1 MARNF
6 DLSIGEYYHLYNRGT
21 EKRAIFLS
29 DADRARFLGLL
40 YLCNNITPVHI
51 SNYQG
56 STLMDWLA
64 LPLTETIVD
73 IGAYCLM
80 PNHFHLLVREKKE
93 GGISLFIQKVSTAYT
108 MYFNKKHSRTG
119 ALFSGRFKARHADN
133 DIYLKYLFSYIHLNP
148 VKIIEPKWRESGI
161 HDIKRAECFLKE
173 YRFSSY
179 AEYCQQT
186 RPESAII
193 NRKEMPEYF
202 KNKTDFKKTLRN
214 WLAYKDEYQG

>member
-93 GGISLFIQKVSTAYT
+93 GASVYLYRRSQLPIRCTLIKNIAAPAHYSLDASKRGTRITISISSIFSLTFTSIQ
-108 MYFNKKHSRTG
+108 
-119 ALFSGRFKARHADN
+119 
-133 DIYLKYLFSYIHLNP
+133 
-148 VKIIEPKWRESGI
+148 
-161 HDIKRAECFLKE
+161 
-173 YRFSSY
+173 
-179 AEYCQQT
+179 
-186 RPESAII
+186 
-193 NRKEMPEYF
+193 
-202 KNKTDFKKTLRN
+202 
-214 WLAYKDEYQG
+214 

>member
-1 MARNF
+1 MQQHYAGSYQQLSRFNLDGLARLTAHRNHRRYWCVLPHAKS
-6 DLSIGEYYHLYNRGT
+6 LSLISPR
-21 EKRAIFLS
+21 EKR
-29 DADRARFLGLL
+29 
-40 YLCNNITPVHI
+40 
-51 SNYQG
+51 
-56 STLMDWLA
+56 
-64 LPLTETIVD
+64 
-73 IGAYCLM
+73 
-80 PNHFHLLVREKKE
+80 